1 MNMLYFT
8 LVILAIAQGITE
20 FLPVSSSG
28 HLVILE
34 QIDFIKNSI
43 TQFGKNINLLINV
56 ALHVASLIAVII
68 FLRKDIKNII
78 IGFFINIYKKNYQ
91 ASEIKISINI
101 IAASIPAGIIG
112 LLLHDLFEKIFLSIH
127 LALIMLIFNGIILI
141 STKTIPLKY
150 RKIEH
155 IGIFR
160 SILIGLFQALAMIPG
175 ISRSGMT
182 IAGGMFNGLDPVE
195 SAKFSFFMAI
205 PVIAGAGFLEGL
217 KAVKNN
223 IPMNLVLPMIIAMLI
238 TFFVAMFSLKLLFKL
253 VKQIKIDIF
262 GYYTIALGL
271 IGLIIVLTLK

>member
-1 MNMLYFT
+1 MNLLYISLLT
-8 LVILAIAQGITE
+8 LAIVQGITE

-34 QIDFIKNSI
+34 QISFFKNSI
-43 TQFGKNINLLINV
+43 SQFGKNTNLLINV

-68 FLRKDIKNII
+68 FLRKDLKKII
-78 IGFFINIYKKNYQ
+78 TGFFVNLFKKNYQ
-91 ASEIKISINI
+91 AAEIKISINI
-101 IAASIPAGIIG
+101 ITASIPAGILGI
-112 LLLHDLFEKIFLSIH
+112 LLHDFFEKIFSTILI
-127 LALIMLIFNGIILI
+127 ALIMLIINGIILI
-141 STKTIPLKY
+141 STKKIPLKY
-150 RKIEH
+150 RKIEQ

-160 SILIGLFQALAMIPG
+160 SILIGFFQALAMIPG

-195 SAKFSFFMAI
+195 SAKFSFYMAI

-223 IPMNLVLPMIIAMLI
+223 IPLSLILPISIAMVL
-238 TFFVAMFSLKLLFKL
+238 TFIVAMFSLKLLFKL
-253 VKQIKIDIF
+253 VKQIKIDLF

-271 IGLIIVLTLK
+271 VGIVTVLILN